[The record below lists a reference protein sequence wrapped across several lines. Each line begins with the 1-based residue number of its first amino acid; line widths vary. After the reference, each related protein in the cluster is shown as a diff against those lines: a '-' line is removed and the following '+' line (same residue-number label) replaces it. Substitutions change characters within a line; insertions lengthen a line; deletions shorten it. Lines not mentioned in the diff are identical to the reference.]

1 MVLIRGSSIRDPY
14 FLPLQRKVPARHR
27 PILKGGYLISYFYF
41 QRGWQYTAG
50 IHFIFIHYRG
60 MVYISPRQ
68 RALSDK
74 LNTLVT
80 KISDDGYGIKEMP
93 SDMML

>member
-1 MVLIRGSSIRDPY
+1 
-14 FLPLQRKVPARHR
+14 
-27 PILKGGYLISYFYF
+27 
-41 QRGWQYTAG
+41 
-50 IHFIFIHYRG
+50 

-74 LNTLVT
+74 LNALVT
-80 KISDDGYGIKEMP
+80 KISDDGYGIKKMP